1 MKNKK
6 EKTWKGKCAFALAQ
20 WKHDTFCGKKPFL
33 KNKSNRERVK
43 LVIFFYICVIMQKY
57 NTIAGEAQGD
67 EN

>member
-6 EKTWKGKCAFALAQ
+6 EKTWKGKCTFALAQ

-43 LVIFFYICVIMQKY
+43 LVIFLYLRNYAKI
-57 NTIAGEAQGD
+57 
-67 EN
+67 